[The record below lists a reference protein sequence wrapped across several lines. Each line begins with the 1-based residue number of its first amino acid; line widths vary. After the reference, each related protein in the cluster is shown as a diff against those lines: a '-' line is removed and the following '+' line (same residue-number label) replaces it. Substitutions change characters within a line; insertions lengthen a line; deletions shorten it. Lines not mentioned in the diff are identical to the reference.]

1 MQNLWNAEHMTYN
14 WGFLGAS
21 GISNAM
27 AKDFALAGL
36 KIQAVAAR
44 DLDRSQAFA
53 NNHGIPTAYGDY
65 NQLVN
70 DPSIDIIYV
79 STLNHVHKEHAL
91 LAINAGKHVLVEKP
105 FTMTAEEAKEMQIG
119 AKANNVMAMEAMW
132 TRFLP
137 SHLELHKVIEANELG
152 EIRLLHAS
160 HNQLL
165 THVERLQDP
174 AVGGGAMLDLGIY
187 PLSFAYRI
195 LGSPTAIHANG
206 KLTPRGV
213 DEWAAVSLEYA
224 SGAGALLTT
233 CMSAAGSTT
242 AEIIGTK
249 ARIEIDGPFYN
260 NVSWRVIAPDN
271 TVIREYTPEPI
282 GRGMQH
288 QALHLEDCL
297 NKGLKESPILS
308 LGESVEIM
316 KAMDAIRGQLVS

>member
-1 MQNLWNAEHMTYN
+1 MTYN

-21 GISNAM
+21 GIANAM

-36 KIQAVAAR
+36 NIKAVAAR
-44 DLDRSQAFA
+44 NLTRAQEFSS
-53 NNHGIPTAYGDY
+53 NHGIPTAYGDY

-79 STLNHVHKEHAL
+79 STLNHVHFEHAL
-91 LAINAGKHVLVEKP
+91 LAIRAGKNVLVEKP
-105 FTMTAEEAKEMQIG
+105 FTMNAHEAQLLEAEAKLHD
-119 AKANNVMAMEAMW
+119 VMVMEAMW

-137 SHLELHKVIEANELG
+137 SHLKLQKVIEANELG
-152 EIRLLHAS
+152 EIRLLQAS

-165 THVERLQDP
+165 THIERLQDP

-206 KLTPRGV
+206 QLTPRGV

-260 NVSWRVIAPDN
+260 NVSWRIIAPDN
-271 TVIREYTPEPI
+271 TVIREYNPEHN

-288 QALHLEDCL
+288 QAFHFEECL
-297 NKGLKESPILS
+297 NKGLKESLILP

-316 KAMDAIRGQLVS
+316 KAMDTVIDHIHNASAINH

>member
-1 MQNLWNAEHMTYN
+1 MTYN

-21 GISNAM
+21 GIANAM
-27 AKDFALAGL
+27 AQNFALAGL
-36 KIQAVAAR
+36 NIHAIAAR
-44 DLDRSQAFA
+44 DLARAQAFA
-53 NNHGIPTAYGDY
+53 NNHAIPNAFGDY

-70 DPSIDIIYV
+70 DPNIDIVYV
-79 STLNHVHKEHAL
+79 STLNHVHLEHAL
-91 LAINAGKHVLVEKP
+91 LAIRAGKHVLVEKP
-105 FTMTAEEAKEMQIG
+105 FTMSAKEAEQLQAEAKQH
-119 AKANNVMAMEAMW
+119 NVFAMEAMW

-137 SHLELHKVIEANELG
+137 SHLELQKVIESKELG
-152 EIRLLHAS
+152 EIKLLQAS

-195 LGSPTAIHANG
+195 LGSPKAIHANG
-206 KLTPRGV
+206 KLTERGV
-213 DEWAAVSLEYA
+213 DEWAAVLLEYET
-224 SGAGALLTT
+224 GAGALLNT

-249 ARIEIDGPFYN
+249 ARVELDGPFYN
-260 NVSWRVIAPDN
+260 NVTWRIIAPDN
-271 TVIREYTPEPI
+271 TVIREYNPEQH

-297 NKGLKESPILS
+297 NKGLTESPILPLS
-308 LGESVEIM
+308 DSIEIM
-316 KAMDAIRGQLVS
+316 AAMDAIRTQLNNASAT

>member
-1 MQNLWNAEHMTYN
+1 MNYA

-21 GISNAM
+21 GIANSM
-27 AKDFALAGL
+27 ANDFALAGL
-36 KIQAVAAR
+36 NIRAVAAR
-44 DLDRSQAFA
+44 DLDRAKAFA
-53 NNHGIPTAYGDY
+53 NNHGIETAYGDY

-70 DPSIDIIYV
+70 DPTIDIVYV
-79 STLNHVHKEHAL
+79 STLNHVHFEHVL
-91 LAINAGKHVLVEKP
+91 LAIRAGKNVLVEKP
-105 FTMTAEEAKEMQIG
+105 FTMNAHQAQLLQAEAKLHD
-119 AKANNVMAMEAMW
+119 VMVMEAMW

-137 SHLELHKVIEANELG
+137 SHLELQKVIEAKELG
-152 EIRLLHAS
+152 EIRLLQAS

-165 THVERLQDP
+165 THIERLQDP

-271 TVIREYTPEPI
+271 TVIREYNPEPN

-288 QALHLEDCL
+288 QALHFEECL
-297 NKGLKESPILS
+297 SNGLKESPILP

-316 KAMDAIRGQLVS
+316 KAMDAVRGQLVS

>member
-1 MQNLWNAEHMTYN
+1 MNYA

-21 GISNAM
+21 GIANAM
-27 AKDFALAGL
+27 ANDFALAGL
-36 KIQAVAAR
+36 NIRAVAAR
-44 DLDRSQAFA
+44 DLNRAQAFA
-53 NNHGIPTAYGDY
+53 NNHDIETAYGDY

-70 DPSIDIIYV
+70 DPTIDIIYV
-79 STLNHVHKEHAL
+79 STLNHVHFEHAL
-91 LAINAGKHVLVEKP
+91 LAIRAGKHVLVEKP
-105 FTMTAEEAKEMQIG
+105 FTMNAHEAQLLQAEAKLHD
-119 AKANNVMAMEAMW
+119 VMVMEAMW

-137 SHLELHKVIEANELG
+137 SHLELQKVIETNELG
-152 EIRLLHAS
+152 EIRLLQAS

-165 THVERLQDP
+165 THIERLQDP

-271 TVIREYTPEPI
+271 TVIREYNPEPN

-288 QALHLEDCL
+288 QALHFEECL
-297 NKGLKESPILS
+297 SKGLKESPILP
-308 LGESVEIM
+308 LGESVQIM
-316 KAMDAIRGQLVS
+316 KAMDAVIEQIHNTSAIKH

>member
-1 MQNLWNAEHMTYN
+1 MNYA

-21 GISNAM
+21 GIANAM
-27 AKDFALAGL
+27 ANDFALAGL
-36 KIQAVAAR
+36 NIRAVAAR
-44 DLDRSQAFA
+44 DLDRAQAFA
-53 NNHGIPTAYGDY
+53 NNHDIETAYSDY

-70 DPSIDIIYV
+70 DPTIDIIYV
-79 STLNHVHKEHAL
+79 STLNHVHFEHAL
-91 LAINAGKHVLVEKP
+91 LAIRAGKHVLVEKP
-105 FTMTAEEAKEMQIG
+105 FTMNAHEAQLLQAEAKLHD
-119 AKANNVMAMEAMW
+119 VMVMEAMW

-137 SHLELHKVIEANELG
+137 SHLELQKVIEANELG
-152 EIRLLHAS
+152 EIRVLQAS

-165 THVERLQDP
+165 THIERLQDP

-213 DEWAAVSLEYA
+213 DEWAAVSLEYV

-260 NVSWRVIAPDN
+260 NVAWRIIAPDN
-271 TVIREYTPEPI
+271 TVIRDYNPEPN

-288 QALHLEDCL
+288 QALHFEECL
-297 NKGLKESPILS
+297 NKGLQESPILP

-316 KAMDAIRGQLVS
+316 KAMDSIRLQVGVPQK